1 VRSVVSSG
9 AWLDVDLLR
18 QRREQFGHQRP
29 EIVPVRSLLVR
40 GSIYGAVL
48 PALMLVVAL
57 GFWLVQWQ
65 VDQRLRS
72 LRPTA
77 NQHDQLQQQIQTQT
91 QALKSLTSANEGMA
105 RSMADVRSSSALLG
119 ELRALVPSSV
129 RFSAVKVVGNRL
141 ELNGSAS
148 GTNALRSINAL
159 MLMLEQSALFQQGGV
174 SLKKAELN
182 LQDQQSFDHTFAIT
196 AVFAADAPKAI
207 RDRLQ
212 ALGADGLASRMGRLE
227 QEGLLR

>member
-1 VRSVVSSG
+1 MSSG

-72 LRPTA
+72 LRPIA

-196 AVFAADAPKAI
+196 ALFAADAPKAI

-212 ALGADGLASRMGRLE
+212 VLGADGLASRMGRLE

>member
-1 VRSVVSSG
+1 MSSG

-77 NQHDQLQQQIQTQT
+77 NQHDQLQRQIQTQT

-212 ALGADGLASRMGRLE
+212 VLGADGLASRMGRLE